1 MRQARRCPAARTG
14 RGCGGAHGWPLA
26 PCCPPTQAG
35 PPLAQGLGGLEAR
48 LGQYGPIPVAFLWSL
63 SPSARV
69 GGRGG
74 RERGVSGGQHLLP
87 IPRSWLSHGVQG
99 RRRWRQPAT
108 RRLLPNR
115 APQPKSPQ
123 DTAGP
128 LSPPAA
134 GEQDSIPSVPMSREG
149 PQCASSSR
157 IPVLRLP
164 VAEAPPPAPG
174 HTPGH
179 RTQPA
184 EPQGTVSV
192 DIVPGQGARGPPP
205 PPRPSHRKTLGA
217 GGPWR
222 SGQGA
227 LDSGRVGGS
236 GSQGKRAPPWGLG
249 QAGAT
254 GDHNNYKIKPF
265 PLCGKNK

>member
-99 RRRWRQPAT
+99 RWRWRQPAT

-157 IPVLRLP
+157 IPVLRP
-164 VAEAPPPAPG
+164 QPPATPLGTGHSPRSPRAQSVLTSCPG
-174 HTPGH
+174 K
-179 RTQPA
+179 
-184 EPQGTVSV
+184 
-192 DIVPGQGARGPPP
+192 GQEARGPASPLSQEDTGSRRP
-205 PPRPSHRKTLGA
+205 LEVGAGGTGQWPGGWQREPRQAGPSLGA
-217 GGPWR
+217 GPGWGHRR
-222 SGQGA
+222 SQ
-227 LDSGRVGGS
+227 
-236 GSQGKRAPPWGLG
+236 
-249 QAGAT
+249 
-254 GDHNNYKIKPF
+254 
-265 PLCGKNK
+265 

>member
-74 RERGVSGGQHLLP
+74 WGRGVSGGQHLLP

-99 RRRWRQPAT
+99 RWRWRQPAT
-108 RRLLPNR
+108 QRLLPNR

-192 DIVPGQGARGPPP
+192 DIVPGQGARGPR
-205 PPRPSHRKTLGA
+205 PRLAPLTGRHWEQAAPGGRGRGHWTVA
-217 GGPWR
+217 GWV
-222 SGQGA
+222 A
-227 LDSGRVGGS
+227 
-236 GSQGKRAPPWGLG
+236 
-249 QAGAT
+249 AGAKAS
-254 GDHNNYKIKPF
+254 G
-265 PLCGKNK
+265 PLPGGWARLGPQEITIITK